1 MDVNALAHQL
11 EVQSPEHRAHKA
23 FWTLRR
29 RMFAQVFAAVL
40 PLIALSIYQTRLVGT
55 IVTEMNAG
63 LSGSQLSLQAAR
75 SYRNFLD
82 GVTDAVD
89 TGTLGPKAV
98 EAINQCATSLE
109 QLQAQQPSGDVQ
121 SALASIAQI
130 RAAVAVSTSIKT
142 LMPLRGEI
150 NAASNAIKAADARV
164 QADLSLW
171 VDHQKQ
177 TRETRLNI
185 LIGSTAIMLIILS
198 LALRRIIDAIHG
210 AVGQAVRIAKQIAGG
225 DLTSPI
231 KIARADELGEMQL
244 ALLQMQTALSAIVAD
259 VRRSAQQI
267 AEASVSIADG
277 NSDLAQRTAQQAS
290 SLRRIRDSATHLL
303 EAVAHNTSESEKARD
318 VAHGAAE
325 LANRGGKVVDLTVD
339 TMQSIYSGSKR
350 VLEFI
355 GGIEDIAFQTNILAI
370 NAAVEAARAGASG
383 RGFAIVAAEVREL
396 ANRSS
401 NTARNAKELIGSTFA
416 RVRDGAQ
423 LVEQAGAT
431 MREVIAAVHSLT
443 QTTQEVLAAS
453 RRQQR
458 ETDQVATTVGDL
470 DEMTRENSVF
480 VQKAEQASADVRQR
494 AADLDA
500 AVGQFKLTGSEV
512 KVAGRPQRAAPP
524 AAASA
529 ANRPLRASGKS
540 LARCQ
545 AG

>member
-1 MDVNALAHQL
+1 MKANALSRQL
-11 EVQSPEHRAHKA
+11 GRPSPEYGPRKV

-29 RMFAQVFAAVL
+29 RMFVQVFAAVL
-40 PLIALSIYQTRLVGT
+40 PLIALSIYQTRLVGS

-63 LSGSQLSLQAAR
+63 LSGSQLSLQAAN

-98 EAINQCATSLE
+98 EAINQCAVSLE
-109 QLQAQQPSGDVQ
+109 HLQAQQPSEDVR

-164 QADLSLW
+164 QADLTLW

-185 LIGSTAIMLIILS
+185 LIGSSIITLIILS
-198 LALRRIIDAIHG
+198 LALRHIINAIHR

-231 KIARADELGEMQL
+231 SVARADELGEMQL
-244 ALLQMQTALSAIVAD
+244 ALQQMQTALSAIVAD

-277 NSDLAQRTAQQAS
+277 NSDLAQRTAQQAA
-290 SLRRIRDSATHLL
+290 SLRRIRESATHLL
-303 EAVAHNTSESEKARD
+303 EAVAQNTSESEKARD

-325 LANRGGKVVDLTVD
+325 LANRGGKVVDLTVE

-401 NTARNAKELIGSTFA
+401 NTAKNAKELIGNTFA

-423 LVEQAGAT
+423 LVEQAGTT

-470 DEMTRENSVF
+470 DEMTRENSAF
-480 VQKAEQASADVRQR
+480 VQKAEQASADVRER

-500 AVGQFKLTGSEV
+500 AVGQFKLTGTDA
-512 KVAGRPQRAAPP
+512 KLPGRAQRALRP

-529 ANRPLRASGKS
+529 ASRPLEPTGDLLPQR
-540 LARCQ
+540 Q